1 MGTVVSRDKEWLVT
15 NTQSNSS
22 FAMTLKCPRYIQ
34 RSMVIYITSIKKSQK
49 LVSNFRFLQISGALQ
64 LKRNSLYTGDC
75 VEFGIKGKKKKKK
88 REANIVE

>member
-49 LVSNFRFLQISGALQ
+49 LVSNFRFLQISRALQ
-64 LKRNSLYTGDC
+64 LKGNSLYTGDC
-75 VEFGIKGKKKKKK
+75 VEFGIKGKKKKK